1 MTEMKILVSSPQPC
15 EESYKDPIRIMTA
28 SKPQT
33 VSYPHYYVY
42 VIQLY
47 NGLFFKKQNFADK
60 TIFPTPSRRQWLTKV
75 AKDTQ

>member
-1 MTEMKILVSSPQPC
+1 MHREMTGMNILVSSLQSC
-15 EESYKDPIRIMTA
+15 EESYEDPIRIMTA

-47 NGLFFKKQNFADK
+47 NGLFFQGAEFC
-60 TIFPTPSRRQWLTKV
+60 RQDNIPNSKG
-75 AKDTQ
+75 